1 MVTIDSETVF
11 NVGAAVTAVIAVAMF
26 VLNVDLG
33 TSPVTNV
40 GIVIAF
46 LTGVFALTQRTAE
59 HEATVLG
66 YAVIIVS
73 ALILYFD
80 VVSTVDAGDAW
91 TVLGLLVIAGLLFT
105 LRTRTDRDSHIVAP
119 DLATYAFAA
128 VALVAVLILA
138 LDVLTGGLAYELD
151 TQSEIELSTGVSP
164 EDEVRIG
171 TVIVT
176 NPSPLPRR
184 VEAPRY
190 GACAAGNWS
199 QYQFPVDGDE
209 EKRPIHAHVSVEDGY
224 NEFLLSYGTR
234 RFPLELR
241 LRGANLDGATV
252 PIETGQ
258 HCPTDDTGTPTI
270 VVYSTD
276 EDRPPIPGTP
286 D

>member
-33 TSPVTNV
+33 TSPVANIA
-40 GIVIAF
+40 IVIAF

-59 HEATVLG
+59 HQATVLG

-105 LRTRTDRDSHIVAP
+105 LRTRTDRDSHIVAA

-151 TQSEIELSTGVSP
+151 TQSEIELSAGASP

-171 TVIVT
+171 TVVVT

-199 QYQFPVDGDE
+199 QYQFTDEDG

-241 LRGANLDGATV
+241 LRGANLEGEIV

-258 HCPTDDTGTPTI
+258 NCPTDDTGSPAI

-276 EDRPPIPGTP
+276 EDRPPIPATP